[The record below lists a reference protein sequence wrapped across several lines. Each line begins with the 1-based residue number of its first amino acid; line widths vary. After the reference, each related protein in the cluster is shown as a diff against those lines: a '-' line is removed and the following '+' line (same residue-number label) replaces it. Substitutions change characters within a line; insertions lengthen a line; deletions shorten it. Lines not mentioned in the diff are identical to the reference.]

1 MKHYAQ
7 RDIRALGQ
15 RYADHVS
22 AMTAEGLH
30 AKSAIAV
37 ELAWRDERIAEQKQ
51 VIAIYERMA
60 LGFLALGEDPRKM
73 GEPLASVESILLDQR
88 NIAEDALRANG
99 FTRVG
104 GEWKR

>member
-37 ELAWRDERIAEQKQ
+37 ELAWRDERIAALES
-51 VIAIYERMA
+51 ERA
-60 LGFLALGEDPRKM
+60 ENATLR
-73 GEPLASVESILLDQR
+73 DQYKG
-88 NIAEDALRANG
+88 AEDALYADG
-99 FTRVG
+99 FIFID